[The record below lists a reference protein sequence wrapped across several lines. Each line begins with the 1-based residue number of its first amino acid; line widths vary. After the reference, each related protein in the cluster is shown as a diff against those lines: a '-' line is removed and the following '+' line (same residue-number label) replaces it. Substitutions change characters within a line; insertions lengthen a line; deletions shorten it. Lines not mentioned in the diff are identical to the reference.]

1 MDFYDAQSFGAGAW
15 SAHSAGA
22 SQAAATSHGA
32 ASFHA
37 AAASFAPLAPGASD
51 FLDDALAVV
60 ALPGNEPARPVEA
73 SSEYGAS
80 NSGNT
85 VRAGNVAAN
94 NMDKYLSRMGRVRTS
109 LTEEELCTPAFWRGW
124 AEWLFGGYM
133 KVGGGGAGGAGQ
145 IGGTLKPAT
154 IQEYLEKELNKA
166 EKLYNVNKKHDLFFK
181 EGRENPKEWW
191 KTLLRA

>member
-22 SQAAATSHGA
+22 SQ

-80 NSGNT
+80 NSANT
-85 VRAGNVAAN
+85 VRAGQ
-94 NMDKYLSRMGRVRTS
+94 RRR
-109 LTEEELCTPAFWRGW
+109 
-124 AEWLFGGYM
+124 
-133 KVGGGGAGGAGQ
+133 
-145 IGGTLKPAT
+145 
-154 IQEYLEKELNKA
+154 
-166 EKLYNVNKKHDLFFK
+166 
-181 EGRENPKEWW
+181 
-191 KTLLRA
+191 

>member
-1 MDFYDAQSFGAGAW
+1 MDFYDAQSLGAGGW

-60 ALPGNEPARPVEA
+60 VMSGDEPARPVEA

-80 NSGNT
+80 NSANT
-85 VRAGNVAAN
+85 VRAGQ
-94 NMDKYLSRMGRVRTS
+94 RRR
-109 LTEEELCTPAFWRGW
+109 
-124 AEWLFGGYM
+124 
-133 KVGGGGAGGAGQ
+133 
-145 IGGTLKPAT
+145 
-154 IQEYLEKELNKA
+154 
-166 EKLYNVNKKHDLFFK
+166 
-181 EGRENPKEWW
+181 
-191 KTLLRA
+191 